1 VDTAYQAAKDSGTGI
16 QLFYSFDLTAM
27 PCALDD
33 LVARVNRYAAHPNQF
48 KVNGKVLI
56 SSYSGD
62 CLGASG
68 WASLKAQTNGYL
80 MPFIWGLEGQ
90 FTQWSALDSWYW

>member
-1 VDTAYQAAKDSGTGI
+1 
-16 QLFYSFDLTAM
+16 M

-33 LVARVNRYAAHPNQF
+33 LVARVNKYAAHPNQF
-48 KVNGKVLI
+48 KVNGKVMI

-62 CLGASG
+62 CLGESG

-90 FTQWSALDSWYW
+90 FNQWPALDSWYW